1 MTRPFTEELMM
12 ERFHPNNVELFEE
25 WGF

>member
-12 ERFHPNNVELFEE
+12 ERFHPNNFERFEE